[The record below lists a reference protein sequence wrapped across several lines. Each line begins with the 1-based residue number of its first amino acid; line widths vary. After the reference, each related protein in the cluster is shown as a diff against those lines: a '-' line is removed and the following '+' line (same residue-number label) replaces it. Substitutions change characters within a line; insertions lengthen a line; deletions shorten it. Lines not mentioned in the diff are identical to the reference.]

1 MLADNLKTLLGSTFV
16 LYTKTHGFHWNIE
29 GSNFPQYHKFLNKMY
44 DEIYESIDTI
54 AEYIRTLGSYSPGS
68 LGRMLELSI
77 IEEQYKIPRAEL
89 MLEELLIDCEKMI
102 KLVTELFDV
111 ATQEKAQGIA
121 NYLAELQDLYSK
133 KAWMIRATLKKSRE

>member
-1 MLADNLKTLLGSTFV
+1 MLSDNLKVLLGSTFV

-44 DEIYESIDTI
+44 DEIYETIDTI
-54 AEYIRTLGSYSPGS
+54 AEYIRTLDSYSPGS

-102 KLVTELFDV
+102 KLVTQLFDV